1 MDLDNS
7 KTNKYQAV
15 MGLKKLLH
23 DRNKNIIRKWQEAI
37 FQLYPADSVR
47 FLTSVSNQFANPVG
61 YSIREHTEK
70 LYNELIA
77 EGDISAEKIGPVLDE
92 ILRIMAIQDFKPSG
106 ALRYLYILKEVITRE
121 LSEAAEPGNDLHYEL
136 IKLYGRIDEI
146 TLIAFDIYSKCREK
160 LFEIKVDTAKNQVS
174 GLLRRSDLICE
185 IPEWQPAENE

>member
-1 MDLDNS
+1 
-7 KTNKYQAV
+7 
-15 MGLKKLLH
+15 MGLKELLH
-23 DRNKNIIRKWQEAI
+23 NSNKSIIKKWQEAI
-37 FQLYPADSVR
+37 FHFYPADSVR
-47 FLTSVSNQFANPVG
+47 FLTSVSNQFDNPVG

-77 EGDISAEKIGPVLDE
+77 EGDISAEKFGPILDE

-106 ALRYLYILKEVITRE
+106 ALRYLYILKEIIARE
-121 LSEAAEPGNDLHYEL
+121 LKEAAEPANDFHYEL

-185 IPEWQPAENE
+185 VPEWQPAEKE